1 MRSRSSFARVVC
13 VLALIGGLAR
23 ADQIKDLS
31 DQLKNDAS
39 DRVRLSAALSLT
51 KLGDA
56 RAILPL
62 SAAVLND
69 SYDQVRVAAAA
80 GLGKLVTPSTNASY
94 KKLAVANLKRAAA
107 DDPSD
112 AVKDAANK
120 ALVAITGTGS
130 GTGTGGGSN
139 TGGGGGGGGIYVN
152 IGPMSSKTGTASDP
166 KFQSLMVTTATKTVA
181 SKAAG
186 KMSTAWPGGAP
197 SKQALAAKNVAGFY
211 VDGTL
216 DKLVV
221 KTTGSGSTVTCKI
234 SMLLAEFPS
243 KSMFGF
249 LNGGATVT
257 AGASQR
263 DQDLAAQDCV
273 QAVVEDLV
281 AKKILP
287 TICTKATCQ

>member
-1 MRSRSSFARVVC
+1 MRSRSSFSARIVC
-13 VLALIGGLAR
+13 VFVLLGGIAR
-23 ADQIKDLS
+23 ADQIRDLS
-31 DQLKNDAS
+31 EQLKSDAS

-51 KLGDA
+51 KLGDL
-56 RAILPL
+56 RAVSPL
-62 SAAVLND
+62 AYAVQND
-69 SYDQVRVAAAA
+69 SNDQVRIAAAV
-80 GLGKLVTPSTNASY
+80 GLGKIVTPSSSASY
-94 KKLAVANLKRAAA
+94 KKIATSALSRAVE
-107 DDPSD
+107 DPNASS

-120 ALVAITGTGS
+120 SLIAITGTGA
-130 GTGTGGGSN
+130 GTGSGSGS
-139 TGGGGGGGGIYVN
+139 GGGGGGGGIYVN
-152 IGPMSSKTGTASDP
+152 IGPMSSKTGTANDP

-181 SKAAG
+181 TKAQG
-186 KMSTAWPGGAP
+186 KMSTSWPGGTP
-197 SKQALAAKNVAGFY
+197 SKAALAAKNAAGFY

-216 DKLVV
+216 DKLAV

-281 AKKILP
+281 SKKIIP